1 MSVNSAPARPV
12 ANGKAGDTVSVEQLW
27 AAAELLET
35 VAGNRALL
43 AGLSLE
49 ERKRLLKAAGDIY
62 CPDVRERRRL
72 VKARSRRR
80 KADKLQ
86 RAETVL
92 AEMKDKYPMS
102 GQTAAA
108 ERFLAGSH

>member
-1 MSVNSAPARPV
+1 M
-12 ANGKAGDTVSVEQLW
+12 SVEQLW